1 MKVSEN
7 EGEGVSKDVG
17 VSDGVSRGVDVNEG
31 VGGSESI

>member
-1 MKVSEN
+1 MSEN